1 MSDLSLF
8 DSVISWML
16 YLSCVIQIGA
26 LLAVVFCSKPSL
38 KEVDKALQPKR
49 DKAPTIK
56 LSEKDSKPKPT
67 VHTSG
72 VKKRKK
78 N

>member
-1 MSDLSLF
+1 MSELSIF

-16 YLSCVIQIGA
+16 YLSCAIQIGA

-38 KEVDKALQPKR
+38 KVVDKALQPKR
-49 DKAPTIK
+49 DKAPTTK
-56 LSEKDSKPKPT
+56 LPQEDSKPKST
-67 VHTSG
+67 VHSSG